1 MTVKITKEA
10 KKWLTVAQ
18 MPIVHEIIANM
29 KEDETTAAEA
39 AKQAASII
47 FGYSEGVKV
56 FEATAEIAGN
66 QRINNYY
73 TTDSGT
79 LDIWINFSV
88 FDEYQGFVTGGAYLS
103 DVWQQGAI
111 DEEELKS
118 RMFLKVYKSTK

>member
-18 MPIVHEIIANM
+18 MPIVRQIIASL
-29 KEDETTAAEA
+29 KEDEITAADA

-47 FGYSEGVKV
+47 FGYSEGVKI

-66 QRINNYY
+66 RRINNYY

-79 LDIWINFSV
+79 LDIWINFSI
-88 FDEYQGFVTGGAYLS
+88 FDSYKGFVTGGAYLS
-103 DVWQQGAI
+103 DIWQQGAI
-111 DEEELKS
+111 DEEELRS
-118 RMFLKVYKSTK
+118 RMFLQVYKPTK